1 MRKRCSMRLWGYY
14 ALHTFINTIKKIF
27 KSKVV
32 VVILCSMLIGGVI
45 GASVGVIG
53 SIVEENAQ
61 TDVADSD
68 GDDDMTD
75 IGDDFIA
82 LHAGAI
88 RESIPAATMILL
100 LVVVLWGIYGGS
112 KKGSD
117 FFLMADA
124 NLLFAAPLKAQTV
137 LMFRLSFQM
146 LALLFFTFYLIFQVP
161 SMKMILGLDN
171 FAIFAIFLA
180 WGMLLF
186 MSKLMSVF
194 TYTLTSTYEH
204 LKKYVVP
211 FVYAVGILV
220 VAATGAVYL
229 STGKDYMRTLHLTYG
244 ADWSNYIPVF
254 GWYKAMVM
262 NAISGNVLVSFGFMA
277 LNLVFLIVLV
287 WGIWH
292 IKADFYEDALA
303 GAQKR
308 DDMTRAALEGRNI
321 NKDKKQSARRAKKL
335 ARKAQKSYE
344 LKGWGASVFLQKS
357 IMNRRRFAKL
367 GFVTNTLLVYL
378 AIGGLGA
385 AFMAYKTDLREISII
400 GLIMAMTLFFRNFGN
415 PIEIESSHNWLFL
428 VPEDPYKKVLY
439 AILAGSVDCVMDLL
453 PGIAVATVILRGN
466 PLMAL
471 LWVATLVSMD
481 FMFSCFGLLMQ
492 AILPSSAMDVVKS
505 MLQMMVRIFIILIV
519 VIAFAIGAALQ
530 GLALGAVLCMCASLA
545 VGTLCF
551 VVYPS
556 MLHRGIG

>member
-1 MRKRCSMRLWGYY
+1 MRLWGYY

-27 KSKVV
+27 KSKVMI
-32 VVILCSMLIGGVI
+32 VILCSFLIGGVV
-45 GASVGVIG
+45 GGSVGFI
-53 SIVEENAQ
+53 SSLVEDQAQ
-61 TDVADSD
+61 TESSVSKDDKTNDPAQMEEDFMTVHAD
-68 GDDDMTD
+68 
-75 IGDDFIA
+75 
-82 LHAGAI
+82 AI

-100 LVVVLWGIYGGS
+100 LVVMLWGIYGGS

-124 NLLFAAPLKAQTV
+124 NILFAAPLKAQTV

-146 LALLFFTFYLIFQVP
+146 LALLTFTFYLIFQVP
-161 SMKMILGLDN
+161 SMKLILGLDN
-171 FAIFAIFLA
+171 FAIVAIFLA

-194 TYTLTSTYEH
+194 TYTLTATYEH

-211 FVYAVGILV
+211 FVFAVGLLV
-220 VAATGAVYL
+220 VAATGAVYI
-229 STGKDYMRTLHLTYG
+229 STGNDYMATLRLTYG

-262 NAISGNVLVSFGFMA
+262 NAINGHVFASLGYMA
-277 LNLVFLIVLV
+277 LNLVFLIALV

-308 DDMTRAALEGRNI
+308 DDMTKAALEGRNI
-321 NKDKKQSARRAKKL
+321 NKDKKQSAKRTQKL
-335 ARKAQKSYE
+335 EHKVRKSYE
-344 LKGWGASVFLQKS
+344 LKGWGASVFLHKS
-357 IMNRRRFAKL
+357 ILNRRRFSKF
-367 GFVTNTLLVYL
+367 GFVTNTLLLYL

-385 AFMAYKTDLREISII
+385 AFMAYKTDLREISVI
-400 GLIMAMTLFFRNFGN
+400 GLIMALTLFFRNFGN

-439 AILAGSVDCVMDLL
+439 AILAGSVDCVLDLL
-453 PGIAVATVILRGN
+453 PGIVVATVILRGN

-471 LWVATLVSMD
+471 LWLATLVSMD
-481 FMFSCFGLLMQ
+481 FMFSCFGLLLQ
-492 AILPSSAMDVVKS
+492 AILPSGAMDVVKS
-505 MLQMMVRIFIILIV
+505 MLQMMLRAFIIV
-519 VIAFAIGAALQ
+519 VIAIAFAIGTVLQ
-530 GLALGAVLCMCASLA
+530 GLALGAVFCMFTSLA
-545 VGTLCF
+545 VGTICF
-551 VVYPS
+551 IVYPS
-556 MLHRGIG
+556 LLHRGIG

>member
-1 MRKRCSMRLWGYY
+1 MRLWGYY

-27 KSKVV
+27 KSKVMI
-32 VVILCSMLIGGVI
+32 VILCSFLIGGVI
-45 GASVGVIG
+45 GGSVGFI
-53 SIVEENAQ
+53 SSLVEDQARTESSVSKDDKTNDPAQ
-61 TDVADSD
+61 MEEDFMTVHAD
-68 GDDDMTD
+68 
-75 IGDDFIA
+75 
-82 LHAGAI
+82 AI

-124 NLLFAAPLKAQTV
+124 NILFAAPLKAQTV
-137 LMFRLSFQM
+137 LMFRLSFQI

-161 SMKMILGLDN
+161 SMKLILELDN
-171 FAIFAIFLA
+171 FAIVAIFLA

-194 TYTLTSTYEH
+194 TYTLTATYEH

-211 FVYAVGILV
+211 FVFAVGLLV
-220 VAATGAVYL
+220 VAATGAVYI
-229 STGKDYMRTLHLTYG
+229 STGSDYMATLRLTYG

-262 NAISGNVLVSFGFMA
+262 NAINGHVLASLGYMA
-277 LNLVFLIVLV
+277 LNLVFLIALV

-308 DDMTRAALEGRNI
+308 DDMTKAALEGRNI
-321 NKDKKQSARRAKKL
+321 NKDKKQSAKRAQKL
-335 ARKAQKSYE
+335 EHKVRKSYE
-344 LKGWGASVFLQKS
+344 LKGWGASVFLHKS
-357 IMNRRRFAKL
+357 ILNRRRFSKF
-367 GFVTNTLLVYL
+367 GFVTNTLLLYL

-385 AFMAYKTDLREISII
+385 AFMAYKTDLREISVI
-400 GLIMAMTLFFRNFGN
+400 GLIMALTLFFRNFGN

-439 AILAGSVDCVMDLL
+439 AILAGSVDCVLDLL
-453 PGIAVATVILRGN
+453 PGIVVATVILRGN

-471 LWVATLVSMD
+471 LWLATLVSMD
-481 FMFSCFGLLMQ
+481 FMFSCFGLLLQ

-505 MLQMMVRIFIILIV
+505 MLQMMLRAFIIV
-519 VIAFAIGAALQ
+519 VIAIAFAIGTVLQ
-530 GLALGAVLCMCASLA
+530 GLALGAVFCMFTSLA
-545 VGTLCF
+545 VGTICF
-551 VVYPS
+551 IVYPS
-556 MLHRGIG
+556 LLHRGIG

>member
-1 MRKRCSMRLWGYY
+1 MRLWGYY

-27 KSKVV
+27 KSKVMI
-32 VVILCSMLIGGVI
+32 VILCSFLIGGVV
-45 GASVGVIG
+45 GGSVGFI
-53 SIVEENAQ
+53 SSLVEDQARTESSVSKDDKTNDPAQ
-61 TDVADSD
+61 MEEDFMTVHAD
-68 GDDDMTD
+68 
-75 IGDDFIA
+75 
-82 LHAGAI
+82 AI

-124 NLLFAAPLKAQTV
+124 NILFAAPLKAQTV

-161 SMKMILGLDN
+161 SMKLILGLDN
-171 FAIFAIFLA
+171 FAIVAIFLA

-194 TYTLTSTYEH
+194 TYTLTATYEH

-211 FVYAVGILV
+211 FVFAVGLLV
-220 VAATGAVYL
+220 VAATGAVYI
-229 STGKDYMRTLHLTYG
+229 STGNDYMATLRLTYG

-262 NAISGNVLVSFGFMA
+262 NAINGHVFASLGYMA
-277 LNLVFLIVLV
+277 LNLVFLIALV

-308 DDMTRAALEGRNI
+308 DDMTKAALEGRNI
-321 NKDKKQSARRAKKL
+321 NKDKKQSAKRTQKL
-335 ARKAQKSYE
+335 EHKVRKSYE
-344 LKGWGASVFLQKS
+344 LKGWGASVFLHKS
-357 IMNRRRFAKL
+357 ILNRRRFSKF
-367 GFVTNTLLVYL
+367 GFVTNTLLLYL

-385 AFMAYKTDLREISII
+385 AFMAYKTDLREISVV
-400 GLIMAMTLFFRNFGN
+400 GLIMALTLFFRNFGN

-439 AILAGSVDCVMDLL
+439 AILAGSVDCVLDLL
-453 PGIAVATVILRGN
+453 PGIVVATVILRGN

-471 LWVATLVSMD
+471 LWLATLVSMD
-481 FMFSCFGLLMQ
+481 FMFSCFGLLLQ

-505 MLQMMVRIFIILIV
+505 MLQMMLRAFIIVVI
-519 VIAFAIGAALQ
+519 VIAFAIGTVLQ
-530 GLALGAVLCMCASLA
+530 GLALGAVFCMFTSLA
-545 VGTLCF
+545 VGTICF
-551 VVYPS
+551 IVYPS
-556 MLHRGIG
+556 LLHRGIG

>member
-1 MRKRCSMRLWGYY
+1 MRLWGYY

-27 KSKVV
+27 KSKVMI
-32 VVILCSMLIGGVI
+32 VILCSFLIGGVV
-45 GASVGVIG
+45 GGSVGFI
-53 SIVEENAQ
+53 SSLVEDQAQ
-61 TDVADSD
+61 TESSVSKDDKTNDPAQMEEDFMTVHAD
-68 GDDDMTD
+68 
-75 IGDDFIA
+75 
-82 LHAGAI
+82 AI

-124 NLLFAAPLKAQTV
+124 NILFAAPLKAQTV

-161 SMKMILGLDN
+161 SMKLILGLDN
-171 FAIFAIFLA
+171 FAIIAIFLA

-194 TYTLTSTYEH
+194 TYTLTATYEH

-211 FVYAVGILV
+211 FVFAVGLLV
-220 VAATGAVYL
+220 VAATGAVYI
-229 STGKDYMRTLHLTYG
+229 STGNDYMATLRLTYG

-262 NAISGNVLVSFGFMA
+262 NAINGHVFASLGYMA
-277 LNLVFLIVLV
+277 LNLVFLIALV

-308 DDMTRAALEGRNI
+308 DDMTKAALEGRNI
-321 NKDKKQSARRAKKL
+321 NKDKKQSAKRTQKL
-335 ARKAQKSYE
+335 EHKVRKSYE
-344 LKGWGASVFLQKS
+344 LKGWGASVFLHKS
-357 IMNRRRFAKL
+357 ILNRRRFSKF
-367 GFVTNTLLVYL
+367 GFVTNTLLLYL

-385 AFMAYKTDLREISII
+385 AFMAYKTDLREISVV
-400 GLIMAMTLFFRNFGN
+400 GLIMALTLFFRNFGN

-439 AILAGSVDCVMDLL
+439 AILAGSVDCVLDLL
-453 PGIAVATVILRGN
+453 PGIVVATVILRGN

-471 LWVATLVSMD
+471 LWLATLVSMD
-481 FMFSCFGLLMQ
+481 FMFSCFGLLLQ

-505 MLQMMVRIFIILIV
+505 MLQMMLRAFIIVVI
-519 VIAFAIGAALQ
+519 VIAFAIGTVLQ
-530 GLALGAVLCMCASLA
+530 GLALGAVFCMFTSLA
-545 VGTLCF
+545 VGTICF
-551 VVYPS
+551 IVYPS
-556 MLHRGIG
+556 LLHRGIG

>member
-1 MRKRCSMRLWGYY
+1 MRLWGYY

-27 KSKVV
+27 KSKVMI
-32 VVILCSMLIGGVI
+32 VILCSFLIGGVV
-45 GASVGVIG
+45 GGSVGFI
-53 SIVEENAQ
+53 SSLVEDQAQ
-61 TDVADSD
+61 TESSVSKDDKTNDPAQMEEDFMTVHAD
-68 GDDDMTD
+68 
-75 IGDDFIA
+75 
-82 LHAGAI
+82 AI

-124 NLLFAAPLKAQTV
+124 NILFAAPLKAQTV

-146 LALLFFTFYLIFQVP
+146 LALLTFTFYLIFQVP
-161 SMKMILGLDN
+161 SMKLILGLDN
-171 FAIFAIFLA
+171 FAIVAIFLA

-194 TYTLTSTYEH
+194 TYTLTATYEH

-211 FVYAVGILV
+211 FVFAVGLLV
-220 VAATGAVYL
+220 VAATGAVYI
-229 STGKDYMRTLHLTYG
+229 STGNDYMATLRLTYG

-262 NAISGNVLVSFGFMA
+262 NAINGHVFASLGYMA
-277 LNLVFLIVLV
+277 LNLVFLIALV

-308 DDMTRAALEGRNI
+308 DDMTKAALEGRNI
-321 NKDKKQSARRAKKL
+321 NKDKKQSAKRTQKL
-335 ARKAQKSYE
+335 EHKVRKSYE
-344 LKGWGASVFLQKS
+344 LKGWGASVFLHKS
-357 IMNRRRFAKL
+357 VLNRRRFSKF
-367 GFVTNTLLVYL
+367 GFVTNTLLLYL

-385 AFMAYKTDLREISII
+385 AFMAYKTDLREISVI
-400 GLIMAMTLFFRNFGN
+400 GLIMALTLFFRNFGN

-439 AILAGSVDCVMDLL
+439 AILAGSVDCVLDLL
-453 PGIAVATVILRGN
+453 PGIVVATVILRGN

-471 LWVATLVSMD
+471 LWLATLVSMD
-481 FMFSCFGLLMQ
+481 FMFSCFGLLLQ

-505 MLQMMVRIFIILIV
+505 MLQMMLRAFIIV
-519 VIAFAIGAALQ
+519 VIAIAFAIGTVLQ
-530 GLALGAVLCMCASLA
+530 GLALGAVFCMFTSLA
-545 VGTLCF
+545 VGTICF
-551 VVYPS
+551 IVYPS
-556 MLHRGIG
+556 LLHRGIG

>member
-1 MRKRCSMRLWGYY
+1 MRLWGYY

-27 KSKVV
+27 KSKVMI
-32 VVILCSMLIGGVI
+32 VILCSFLIGGVV
-45 GASVGVIG
+45 GESVGFI
-53 SIVEENAQ
+53 SSLVEDQAQ
-61 TDVADSD
+61 TENSVSKDDKTNDPAQMEEDFMTVHAD
-68 GDDDMTD
+68 
-75 IGDDFIA
+75 
-82 LHAGAI
+82 AI

-124 NLLFAAPLKAQTV
+124 NILFAAPLKAQTV

-161 SMKMILGLDN
+161 SMKLILGLDN
-171 FAIFAIFLA
+171 FAIVAIFLA

-194 TYTLTSTYEH
+194 TYTLTATYEH

-211 FVYAVGILV
+211 FVFAVGLLV
-220 VAATGAVYL
+220 VAATGAVYI
-229 STGKDYMRTLHLTYG
+229 STGNDYMATLRLTYG

-262 NAISGNVLVSFGFMA
+262 NAINGHVFASLGYMA
-277 LNLVFLIVLV
+277 LNLVFLIALV

-308 DDMTRAALEGRNI
+308 DDMTKAALEGRNI
-321 NKDKKQSARRAKKL
+321 NKDKKQSAKRTQKL
-335 ARKAQKSYE
+335 EHKVRKSYE
-344 LKGWGASVFLQKS
+344 LKGWGASVFLHKS
-357 IMNRRRFAKL
+357 ILNRRRFSKF
-367 GFVTNTLLVYL
+367 GFVTNTLLLYL

-385 AFMAYKTDLREISII
+385 AFMAYKTDLREISVV
-400 GLIMAMTLFFRNFGN
+400 GLIMALTLFFRNFGN

-439 AILAGSVDCVMDLL
+439 AILAGSVDCVLDLL
-453 PGIAVATVILRGN
+453 PGIVVATVILRGN

-471 LWVATLVSMD
+471 LWLATLVSMD
-481 FMFSCFGLLMQ
+481 FMFSCFGLLLQ

-505 MLQMMVRIFIILIV
+505 MLQMMLRAFIIV
-519 VIAFAIGAALQ
+519 VIAIAFAIGTVLQ
-530 GLALGAVLCMCASLA
+530 GLALGAVFCMFTSLA
-545 VGTLCF
+545 VGTICF
-551 VVYPS
+551 IVYPS
-556 MLHRGIG
+556 LLHRGIG

>member
-1 MRKRCSMRLWGYY
+1 MRLWGYY

-27 KSKVV
+27 KSKVMI
-32 VVILCSMLIGGVI
+32 VILCSFLIGGVV
-45 GASVGVIG
+45 GGSVGFI
-53 SIVEENAQ
+53 SSLVEDQAQ
-61 TDVADSD
+61 TESSVSKDDKTNDPAQMEEDFMMAHAD
-68 GDDDMTD
+68 
-75 IGDDFIA
+75 
-82 LHAGAI
+82 AI

-124 NLLFAAPLKAQTV
+124 NILFAAPLKAQTV

-161 SMKMILGLDN
+161 SMKLILGLDN
-171 FAIFAIFLA
+171 FAIVAIFLA

-194 TYTLTSTYEH
+194 TYTLTATYEH

-211 FVYAVGILV
+211 FVFAVGLLV
-220 VAATGAVYL
+220 VAATGAVYI
-229 STGKDYMRTLHLTYG
+229 STGNDYMATLRLTYG

-262 NAISGNVLVSFGFMA
+262 NAINGHVFASLGYMA
-277 LNLVFLIVLV
+277 LNLVFLIALV

-308 DDMTRAALEGRNI
+308 DDMTKAALEGRNI
-321 NKDKKQSARRAKKL
+321 NKDKKQSAKRTQKL
-335 ARKAQKSYE
+335 EHKVRKSYE
-344 LKGWGASVFLQKS
+344 LKGWGASVFLHKS
-357 IMNRRRFAKL
+357 ILNRRRFSKF
-367 GFVTNTLLVYL
+367 GFVTNTLLLYL

-385 AFMAYKTDLREISII
+385 AFMAYKTDLREISVI
-400 GLIMAMTLFFRNFGN
+400 GLIMALTLFFRNFGN

-439 AILAGSVDCVMDLL
+439 AILAGSVDCVLDLL
-453 PGIAVATVILRGN
+453 PGIVVATVILRGN

-471 LWVATLVSMD
+471 LWLATLVSMD
-481 FMFSCFGLLMQ
+481 FMFSCFGLLLQ

-505 MLQMMVRIFIILIV
+505 MLQMMLRAFIIVVI
-519 VIAFAIGAALQ
+519 VIAFAIGTVLQ
-530 GLALGAVLCMCASLA
+530 GLALGAVFCMFTSLA
-545 VGTLCF
+545 VGTICF
-551 VVYPS
+551 IVYPS
-556 MLHRGIG
+556 LLHRGIG

>member
-1 MRKRCSMRLWGYY
+1 MRLWGYY

-27 KSKVV
+27 KSKVMI
-32 VVILCSMLIGGVI
+32 VILCSFLIGGVV
-45 GASVGVIG
+45 GGSVGFI
-53 SIVEENAQ
+53 SSLVEDQAQ
-61 TDVADSD
+61 TESPVSKDDKTNDPAQMEEDFMTVHAD
-68 GDDDMTD
+68 
-75 IGDDFIA
+75 
-82 LHAGAI
+82 AI

-124 NLLFAAPLKAQTV
+124 NILFAAPLKAQTV

-161 SMKMILGLDN
+161 SMKLILGLDN
-171 FAIFAIFLA
+171 FAIVAIFLA

-194 TYTLTSTYEH
+194 TYTLTATYEH

-211 FVYAVGILV
+211 FVFAVGLLV
-220 VAATGAVYL
+220 VAATGAVYI
-229 STGKDYMRTLHLTYG
+229 STGNDYMATLRLTYG

-262 NAISGNVLVSFGFMA
+262 NAINGHVFASLGYMA
-277 LNLVFLIVLV
+277 LNFVFLIALV

-308 DDMTRAALEGRNI
+308 DDMTKAALEGRNI
-321 NKDKKQSARRAKKL
+321 NKDKKQSAKRTQKL
-335 ARKAQKSYE
+335 EHKVRKSYE
-344 LKGWGASVFLQKS
+344 LKGWGASVFLHKS
-357 IMNRRRFAKL
+357 ILNRRRFSKF
-367 GFVTNTLLVYL
+367 GFVTNTLLLYL

-385 AFMAYKTDLREISII
+385 AFMAYKTDLREISVV
-400 GLIMAMTLFFRNFGN
+400 GLIMALTLFFRNFGN

-439 AILAGSVDCVMDLL
+439 AILAGSVDCVLDLL
-453 PGIAVATVILRGN
+453 PGIVVATVILRGN

-471 LWVATLVSMD
+471 LWLATLVSMD
-481 FMFSCFGLLMQ
+481 FMFSCFGLLLQ
-492 AILPSSAMDVVKS
+492 AILPSGAMDVVKS
-505 MLQMMVRIFIILIV
+505 MLQMMLRAFIIVVI
-519 VIAFAIGAALQ
+519 VIAFAIGTVLQ
-530 GLALGAVLCMCASLA
+530 GLALGAVFCMFTSLA
-545 VGTLCF
+545 VGTICF
-551 VVYPS
+551 IVYPS
-556 MLHRGIG
+556 LLHRGIG

>member
-1 MRKRCSMRLWGYY
+1 MRLWGYY

-27 KSKVV
+27 KSKVMI
-32 VVILCSMLIGGVI
+32 VILCSFLIGGVV
-45 GASVGVIG
+45 GGSVGFI
-53 SIVEENAQ
+53 SSLVEDQAQ
-61 TDVADSD
+61 TESSVSKDDKTNDPAQMEEDFMTVHAD
-68 GDDDMTD
+68 
-75 IGDDFIA
+75 
-82 LHAGAI
+82 AI

-124 NLLFAAPLKAQTV
+124 NILFAAPLKAQTV

-161 SMKMILGLDN
+161 SMKLILGLDN
-171 FAIFAIFLA
+171 FAIIAIFLA

-194 TYTLTSTYEH
+194 TYTLTATYEH

-211 FVYAVGILV
+211 FVFAVGILV
-220 VAATGAVYL
+220 VAATGAVYI
-229 STGKDYMRTLHLTYG
+229 STGNDYMATLRLTYG

-262 NAISGNVLVSFGFMA
+262 NAINGHVFASLGYMA
-277 LNLVFLIVLV
+277 LNLVFLIALV

-308 DDMTRAALEGRNI
+308 DDMTKAALEGRNI
-321 NKDKKQSARRAKKL
+321 NKDKKQSAKRTQKL
-335 ARKAQKSYE
+335 EHKVRKSYE
-344 LKGWGASVFLQKS
+344 LKGWGASVFLHKS
-357 IMNRRRFAKL
+357 ILNRRRFSKF
-367 GFVTNTLLVYL
+367 GFVTNTLLLYL

-385 AFMAYKTDLREISII
+385 AFMAYKTDLREISVV
-400 GLIMAMTLFFRNFGN
+400 GLIMALTLFFRNFGN

-439 AILAGSVDCVMDLL
+439 AILAGSVDCVLDLL
-453 PGIAVATVILRGN
+453 PGIVVATVILRGN

-471 LWVATLVSMD
+471 LWLATLVSMD
-481 FMFSCFGLLMQ
+481 FMFSCFGLLLQ

-505 MLQMMVRIFIILIV
+505 MLQMMLRAFIIV
-519 VIAFAIGAALQ
+519 VIAIAFAIGTVLQ
-530 GLALGAVLCMCASLA
+530 GLALGAVFCMFTSLA
-545 VGTLCF
+545 VGTICF
-551 VVYPS
+551 IVYPS
-556 MLHRGIG
+556 LLHRGIG

>member
-1 MRKRCSMRLWGYY
+1 MRLWGYY

-27 KSKVV
+27 KSKVMI
-32 VVILCSMLIGGVI
+32 VILCSFLIGGVI
-45 GASVGVIG
+45 GGSVGFI
-53 SIVEENAQ
+53 SSLVEDQARTESSVSKDDKTNDPAQ
-61 TDVADSD
+61 MEEDFMTVHAD
-68 GDDDMTD
+68 
-75 IGDDFIA
+75 
-82 LHAGAI
+82 AI

-124 NLLFAAPLKAQTV
+124 NILFAAPLKAQTV
-137 LMFRLSFQM
+137 LMFRLSFQI

-161 SMKMILGLDN
+161 SMKLILGLDN
-171 FAIFAIFLA
+171 FAIVAIFLA

-194 TYTLTSTYEH
+194 TYTLTATYEH

-211 FVYAVGILV
+211 FVFAVGLLV
-220 VAATGAVYL
+220 VAATGAVYI
-229 STGKDYMRTLHLTYG
+229 STGSDYMATLRLTYG

-262 NAISGNVLVSFGFMA
+262 NAINGHVLASLGYMA
-277 LNLVFLIVLV
+277 LNLVFLIALV

-308 DDMTRAALEGRNI
+308 DDMTKAALEGRNI
-321 NKDKKQSARRAKKL
+321 NKDKKQSAKRAQTLEHKV
-335 ARKAQKSYE
+335 RKSYE
-344 LKGWGASVFLQKS
+344 LKGWGASVFLHKS
-357 IMNRRRFAKL
+357 ILNRRRFSKF
-367 GFVTNTLLVYL
+367 GFVTNTLLLYL

-385 AFMAYKTDLREISII
+385 AFMAYKTDLREISVI
-400 GLIMAMTLFFRNFGN
+400 GLIMALTLFFRNFGN

-439 AILAGSVDCVMDLL
+439 AILAGSVDCVLDLL
-453 PGIAVATVILRGN
+453 PGIVVATVILRGN

-471 LWVATLVSMD
+471 LWLATLVSMD
-481 FMFSCFGLLMQ
+481 FMFSCFGLLLQ

-505 MLQMMVRIFIILIV
+505 MLQMMLRAFIIV
-519 VIAFAIGAALQ
+519 VIAIAFAIGTVLQ
-530 GLALGAVLCMCASLA
+530 GLALGAVFCMFTSLA
-545 VGTLCF
+545 VGTICF
-551 VVYPS
+551 IVYPS
-556 MLHRGIG
+556 LLHRGIG

>member
-1 MRKRCSMRLWGYY
+1 MRLWGYY

-27 KSKVV
+27 KSKVMI
-32 VVILCSMLIGGVI
+32 VILCSFLIGGVV
-45 GASVGVIG
+45 GGSVGFI
-53 SIVEENAQ
+53 SSLIEDQAQ
-61 TDVADSD
+61 TESSVSKDDKTNDPAQMEEDFMTVHAD
-68 GDDDMTD
+68 
-75 IGDDFIA
+75 
-82 LHAGAI
+82 AI

-124 NLLFAAPLKAQTV
+124 NILFAAPLKAQTV

-146 LALLFFTFYLIFQVP
+146 LALLFFTFYLIFQLP
-161 SMKMILGLDN
+161 SMKLILGLDN
-171 FAIFAIFLA
+171 FAIIAIFLA

-194 TYTLTSTYEH
+194 TYTLTATYEH

-211 FVYAVGILV
+211 FVFAVGLLV
-220 VAATGAVYL
+220 VAATGAVYI
-229 STGKDYMRTLHLTYG
+229 STGNDYMATLRLTYG

-262 NAISGNVLVSFGFMA
+262 NAINGHVFASLGYMA
-277 LNLVFLIVLV
+277 LNLVFLIALV

-308 DDMTRAALEGRNI
+308 DDMTKAALEGRNI
-321 NKDKKQSARRAKKL
+321 NKDKKQSAKRTQKL
-335 ARKAQKSYE
+335 EHKVRKSYE
-344 LKGWGASVFLQKS
+344 LKGWGASVFLHKS
-357 IMNRRRFAKL
+357 ILNRRRFSKF
-367 GFVTNTLLVYL
+367 GFVTNTLLLYL

-385 AFMAYKTDLREISII
+385 AFMAYKTDLREISVV
-400 GLIMAMTLFFRNFGN
+400 GLIMALTLFFRNFGN

-439 AILAGSVDCVMDLL
+439 AILAGSVDCVLDLL
-453 PGIAVATVILRGN
+453 PGIVVATVILRGN

-471 LWVATLVSMD
+471 LWLATLVSMD
-481 FMFSCFGLLMQ
+481 FMFSCFGLLLQ

-505 MLQMMVRIFIILIV
+505 MLQMMLRAFIIVVI
-519 VIAFAIGAALQ
+519 VIAFAIGTVLQ
-530 GLALGAVLCMCASLA
+530 GLALGAVFCMFTSLA
-545 VGTLCF
+545 VGTICF
-551 VVYPS
+551 IVYPS
-556 MLHRGIG
+556 LLHRGIG

>member
-1 MRKRCSMRLWGYY
+1 MRLWGYY

-27 KSKVV
+27 KSKVMI
-32 VVILCSMLIGGVI
+32 VILCSFLIGGVV
-45 GASVGVIG
+45 GGSVGFI
-53 SIVEENAQ
+53 SSLVEDQAQ
-61 TDVADSD
+61 TESSVSKDDKTNDPAQMEEDFMTVHAD
-68 GDDDMTD
+68 
-75 IGDDFIA
+75 
-82 LHAGAI
+82 AI

-124 NLLFAAPLKAQTV
+124 NILFAAPLKAQTV

-161 SMKMILGLDN
+161 SMKLILGLDN
-171 FAIFAIFLA
+171 FAIVAIFLA

-194 TYTLTSTYEH
+194 TYTLTATYEH

-211 FVYAVGILV
+211 FVFAVGLLV
-220 VAATGAVYL
+220 VAATGAVYI
-229 STGKDYMRTLHLTYG
+229 STGNDYMATLRLTYG

-262 NAISGNVLVSFGFMA
+262 NAINGHVFASLGYMA
-277 LNLVFLIVLV
+277 LNLVFLIALV

-308 DDMTRAALEGRNI
+308 DDMTKAALEGRNI
-321 NKDKKQSARRAKKL
+321 NKDKKQSAKRTKKL
-335 ARKAQKSYE
+335 EHKVRKSYE
-344 LKGWGASVFLQKS
+344 LKGWGASVFLHKS
-357 IMNRRRFAKL
+357 ILNRRRFSKF
-367 GFVTNTLLVYL
+367 GFVTNTLLLYL

-385 AFMAYKTDLREISII
+385 AFMAYKTDLREISVI
-400 GLIMAMTLFFRNFGN
+400 GLIMALTLFFRNFGN

-439 AILAGSVDCVMDLL
+439 AILAGSVDCVLDLL
-453 PGIAVATVILRGN
+453 PGIVVATVILRGN

-471 LWVATLVSMD
+471 LWLATLVSMD
-481 FMFSCFGLLMQ
+481 FMFSCFGLLLQ

-505 MLQMMVRIFIILIV
+505 MLQMMLRAFIIV
-519 VIAFAIGAALQ
+519 VIAIAFAIGTVLQ
-530 GLALGAVLCMCASLA
+530 GLALGAVFCMFTSLA
-545 VGTLCF
+545 VGTICF
-551 VVYPS
+551 IVYPS
-556 MLHRGIG
+556 LLHRGIG

>member
-1 MRKRCSMRLWGYY
+1 MRLWGYY

-27 KSKVV
+27 KSKVMI
-32 VVILCSMLIGGVI
+32 VILCSFLIGGVI
-45 GASVGVIG
+45 GGSVGFI
-53 SIVEENAQ
+53 SSLVEDQAQ
-61 TDVADSD
+61 TESSVSKDDKTNDPAQMEEDFMTAHAD
-68 GDDDMTD
+68 
-75 IGDDFIA
+75 
-82 LHAGAI
+82 AI

-124 NLLFAAPLKAQTV
+124 NILFAAPLKAQTV

-146 LALLFFTFYLIFQVP
+146 LALLTFTFYLIFQVP
-161 SMKMILGLDN
+161 SMKLILGLDN
-171 FAIFAIFLA
+171 FAIVAIFLA

-194 TYTLTSTYEH
+194 TYTLTATYEH

-211 FVYAVGILV
+211 FVFAVGLLV
-220 VAATGAVYL
+220 VAATGAVYI
-229 STGKDYMRTLHLTYG
+229 STGNDYMATLRLTYG

-262 NAISGNVLVSFGFMA
+262 NAINGHVFASLGYMA
-277 LNLVFLIVLV
+277 LNLVFLIALV

-308 DDMTRAALEGRNI
+308 DDMTKAALEGRNI
-321 NKDKKQSARRAKKL
+321 NKDKKQSAKRTQKL
-335 ARKAQKSYE
+335 EHKVRKSYE
-344 LKGWGASVFLQKS
+344 LKGWGASVFLHKS
-357 IMNRRRFAKL
+357 ILNRRRFSKF
-367 GFVTNTLLVYL
+367 GFVTNTLLLYL

-385 AFMAYKTDLREISII
+385 AFMAYKTDLREISVI
-400 GLIMAMTLFFRNFGN
+400 GLIMALTLFFRNFGN

-439 AILAGSVDCVMDLL
+439 AILAGSVDCVLDLL
-453 PGIAVATVILRGN
+453 PGIVVATVILRGN

-471 LWVATLVSMD
+471 LWLATLVSMD
-481 FMFSCFGLLMQ
+481 FMFSCFGLLLQ
-492 AILPSSAMDVVKS
+492 AILPSGAMDVVKS
-505 MLQMMVRIFIILIV
+505 MLQMMLRAFIIV
-519 VIAFAIGAALQ
+519 VIAIAFAIGTVLQ
-530 GLALGAVLCMCASLA
+530 GLALGAVFCMFTSLA
-545 VGTLCF
+545 VGTICF
-551 VVYPS
+551 IVYPS
-556 MLHRGIG
+556 LLHRGIG

>member
-1 MRKRCSMRLWGYY
+1 MRLWGYY

-27 KSKVV
+27 KSKVMI
-32 VVILCSMLIGGVI
+32 VILCSFLIGGVV
-45 GASVGVIG
+45 GGSVGFI
-53 SIVEENAQ
+53 SSLVEDQAQ
-61 TDVADSD
+61 TESSVSKDDKTNDPAQMEEDFMTVHAD
-68 GDDDMTD
+68 
-75 IGDDFIA
+75 
-82 LHAGAI
+82 AI

-124 NLLFAAPLKAQTV
+124 NILFAAPLKAQTV

-146 LALLFFTFYLIFQVP
+146 LALLTFTFYLIFQVP
-161 SMKMILGLDN
+161 SMKLILGLDN
-171 FAIFAIFLA
+171 FAIVAIFLA

-194 TYTLTSTYEH
+194 TYTLTATYEH

-211 FVYAVGILV
+211 FVFAVGLLV
-220 VAATGAVYL
+220 VAATGAVYI
-229 STGKDYMRTLHLTYG
+229 STGNDYMATLRLTYG

-262 NAISGNVLVSFGFMA
+262 NAINGHVFASLGYMA
-277 LNLVFLIVLV
+277 LNLVFLIALV

-308 DDMTRAALEGRNI
+308 DDMTKAALEGRNI
-321 NKDKKQSARRAKKL
+321 NKDKKQSAKRTQKL
-335 ARKAQKSYE
+335 EHKVRKSYE
-344 LKGWGASVFLQKS
+344 LKGWGASVFLHKS
-357 IMNRRRFAKL
+357 ILNRRRFSKF
-367 GFVTNTLLVYL
+367 GFVTNTLLLYL

-385 AFMAYKTDLREISII
+385 AFMAYKTDLREISVI
-400 GLIMAMTLFFRNFGN
+400 GLIMALTLFFRNFGN

-439 AILAGSVDCVMDLL
+439 AILAGSVDCVLDLL
-453 PGIAVATVILRGN
+453 PGIVVATVILRGN

-471 LWVATLVSMD
+471 LWLATLVSMD
-481 FMFSCFGLLMQ
+481 FMFSCFGLLLQ

-505 MLQMMVRIFIILIV
+505 MLQMMLRAFIIVVI
-519 VIAFAIGAALQ
+519 VIAFAIGTVLQ
-530 GLALGAVLCMCASLA
+530 GLALGAVFCMFTSLA
-545 VGTLCF
+545 VGTICF
-551 VVYPS
+551 IVYPS
-556 MLHRGIG
+556 LLHRGIG

>member
-1 MRKRCSMRLWGYY
+1 MRLWGYY

-27 KSKVV
+27 KSKVMI
-32 VVILCSMLIGGVI
+32 VILCSFLIGGVI
-45 GASVGVIG
+45 GGSVGFI
-53 SIVEENAQ
+53 SSLVEDQARTESSVSKDDKTNDPAQ
-61 TDVADSD
+61 MEEDFMTVHAD
-68 GDDDMTD
+68 
-75 IGDDFIA
+75 
-82 LHAGAI
+82 AI

-124 NLLFAAPLKAQTV
+124 NILFAAPLKAQTV
-137 LMFRLSFQM
+137 LMFRLSFQI

-161 SMKMILGLDN
+161 SMKLILGLDN
-171 FAIFAIFLA
+171 FAIVAIFLA

-194 TYTLTSTYEH
+194 TYTLTATYEH

-211 FVYAVGILV
+211 FVFAVGLLV
-220 VAATGAVYL
+220 VAATGAVYI
-229 STGKDYMRTLHLTYG
+229 STGSDYMATLRLTYG

-254 GWYKAMVM
+254 GWYKAIVM
-262 NAISGNVLVSFGFMA
+262 NAINGHVLASLGYMA
-277 LNLVFLIVLV
+277 LNLVFLIALV

-308 DDMTRAALEGRNI
+308 DDMTKAALEGRNI
-321 NKDKKQSARRAKKL
+321 NKDKKQSAKRAQKL
-335 ARKAQKSYE
+335 EHKVRKSYE
-344 LKGWGASVFLQKS
+344 LKGWGASVFLHKS
-357 IMNRRRFAKL
+357 ILNRRRFSKF
-367 GFVTNTLLVYL
+367 GFVTNTLLLYL

-385 AFMAYKTDLREISII
+385 AFMAYKTDLREISVI
-400 GLIMAMTLFFRNFGN
+400 GLIMALTLFFRNFGN

-439 AILAGSVDCVMDLL
+439 AILAGSVDCVLDLL
-453 PGIAVATVILRGN
+453 PGIVVATVILRGN

-471 LWVATLVSMD
+471 LWLATLVSMD
-481 FMFSCFGLLMQ
+481 FMFSCFGLLLQ

-505 MLQMMVRIFIILIV
+505 MLQMMLRAFIIV
-519 VIAFAIGAALQ
+519 VIAIAFAIGTVLQ
-530 GLALGAVLCMCASLA
+530 GLALGAVFCMFTSLA
-545 VGTLCF
+545 VGTICF
-551 VVYPS
+551 IVYPS
-556 MLHRGIG
+556 LLHRGIG

>member
-1 MRKRCSMRLWGYY
+1 MRLWGYY

-27 KSKVV
+27 KSKVMI
-32 VVILCSMLIGGVI
+32 VILCSFLIGGVV
-45 GASVGVIG
+45 GGSVGFI
-53 SIVEENAQ
+53 SSLVEDQAQ
-61 TDVADSD
+61 TESSVSKDDKTNDPAQMEEDFMMVHAD
-68 GDDDMTD
+68 
-75 IGDDFIA
+75 
-82 LHAGAI
+82 AI

-124 NLLFAAPLKAQTV
+124 NILFAAPLKAQTV

-146 LALLFFTFYLIFQVP
+146 LALLTFTFYLIFQVP
-161 SMKMILGLDN
+161 SMKLILGLDN
-171 FAIFAIFLA
+171 FAIVAIFLA

-194 TYTLTSTYEH
+194 TYTLTATYEH

-211 FVYAVGILV
+211 FVFAVGLLV
-220 VAATGAVYL
+220 VAATGAVYI
-229 STGKDYMRTLHLTYG
+229 STGNDYMATLRLTYG

-262 NAISGNVLVSFGFMA
+262 NAINGHVFASLGYMA
-277 LNLVFLIVLV
+277 LNLVFLIALV

-308 DDMTRAALEGRNI
+308 DDMTKAALEGRNI
-321 NKDKKQSARRAKKL
+321 NKDKKQSAKRTQKL
-335 ARKAQKSYE
+335 EHKVRKSYE
-344 LKGWGASVFLQKS
+344 LKGWGASVFLHKS
-357 IMNRRRFAKL
+357 ILNRRRFSKF
-367 GFVTNTLLVYL
+367 GFVTNTLLLYL

-385 AFMAYKTDLREISII
+385 AFMAYKTDLREISVI
-400 GLIMAMTLFFRNFGN
+400 GLIMALTLFFRNFGN

-439 AILAGSVDCVMDLL
+439 AILAGSVDCVLDLL
-453 PGIAVATVILRGN
+453 PGIVVATVILRGN

-471 LWVATLVSMD
+471 LWLATLVSMD
-481 FMFSCFGLLMQ
+481 FMFSCFGLLLQ
-492 AILPSSAMDVVKS
+492 AILPSGAMDVVKS
-505 MLQMMVRIFIILIV
+505 MLQMMLRAFIIV
-519 VIAFAIGAALQ
+519 VIAIAFAIGTVLQ
-530 GLALGAVLCMCASLA
+530 GLALGAVFCMFTSLA
-545 VGTLCF
+545 VGTICF
-551 VVYPS
+551 IVYPS
-556 MLHRGIG
+556 LLHRGIG

>member
-1 MRKRCSMRLWGYY
+1 MRLWGYY

-27 KSKVV
+27 KSKVMI
-32 VVILCSMLIGGVI
+32 VILCSFLIGGVV
-45 GASVGVIG
+45 GGSVGFI
-53 SIVEENAQ
+53 SSLVEDQAQ
-61 TDVADSD
+61 TENSVSKDDKTNDPAQMEEDFMTAHAD
-68 GDDDMTD
+68 
-75 IGDDFIA
+75 
-82 LHAGAI
+82 AI

-124 NLLFAAPLKAQTV
+124 NILFAAPLKAQTV

-161 SMKMILGLDN
+161 SMKLILGLDN
-171 FAIFAIFLA
+171 FAIVAIFLA

-194 TYTLTSTYEH
+194 TYTLTATYEH

-211 FVYAVGILV
+211 FVFAVGLLV
-220 VAATGAVYL
+220 VAATGAVYI
-229 STGKDYMRTLHLTYG
+229 STGNDYMATLRLTYG

-262 NAISGNVLVSFGFMA
+262 NAINGHVFASLGYMA
-277 LNLVFLIVLV
+277 LNLVFLIALV

-308 DDMTRAALEGRNI
+308 DDMTKAALEGRNI
-321 NKDKKQSARRAKKL
+321 NKDKKQSAKRTQKL
-335 ARKAQKSYE
+335 EHKVRKSYE
-344 LKGWGASVFLQKS
+344 LKGWGASVFLHKS
-357 IMNRRRFAKL
+357 ILNRRRFSKF
-367 GFVTNTLLVYL
+367 GFVTNTLLLYL

-385 AFMAYKTDLREISII
+385 AFMAYKTDLREISVV
-400 GLIMAMTLFFRNFGN
+400 GLIMALTLFFRNFGN

-439 AILAGSVDCVMDLL
+439 AILAGSVDCVLDLL
-453 PGIAVATVILRGN
+453 PGIVVATVILRGN

-471 LWVATLVSMD
+471 LWLATLVSMD
-481 FMFSCFGLLMQ
+481 FMFSCFGLLLQ

-505 MLQMMVRIFIILIV
+505 MLQMMLRAFIIV
-519 VIAFAIGAALQ
+519 VIAIAFAIGTVLQ
-530 GLALGAVLCMCASLA
+530 GLALGAVFCMFTSLA
-545 VGTLCF
+545 VGTICF
-551 VVYPS
+551 IVYPS
-556 MLHRGIG
+556 LLHRGIG

>member
-1 MRKRCSMRLWGYY
+1 MRLWGYY

-27 KSKVV
+27 KSKVMI
-32 VVILCSMLIGGVI
+32 VILCSFLIGGVI
-45 GASVGVIG
+45 GGSVGFI
-53 SIVEENAQ
+53 SSLVEDQARTESSVSKDDKTNDPAQ
-61 TDVADSD
+61 MEEDFMTVHAD
-68 GDDDMTD
+68 
-75 IGDDFIA
+75 
-82 LHAGAI
+82 AI

-124 NLLFAAPLKAQTV
+124 NILFAAPLKAQTV
-137 LMFRLSFQM
+137 LMFRLSFQI

-161 SMKMILGLDN
+161 SMKLILGLDN
-171 FAIFAIFLA
+171 FAIVAIFLA

-194 TYTLTSTYEH
+194 TYTLTATYEH

-211 FVYAVGILV
+211 FVFAVGLLV
-220 VAATGAVYL
+220 VAATGAVYI
-229 STGKDYMRTLHLTYG
+229 SSGNDYMATLRLTYG

-262 NAISGNVLVSFGFMA
+262 NAINGHVLASLGYMA
-277 LNLVFLIVLV
+277 LNLVFLIALVL
-287 WGIWH
+287 GIWH

-308 DDMTRAALEGRNI
+308 DDMTKAALEGRNI
-321 NKDKKQSARRAKKL
+321 NKDKKQSAKRAQKL
-335 ARKAQKSYE
+335 EHKVRKSYE
-344 LKGWGASVFLQKS
+344 LKGWGASVFLHKS
-357 IMNRRRFAKL
+357 ILNRRRFSKF
-367 GFVTNTLLVYL
+367 GFVTNTLLLYL

-385 AFMAYKTDLREISII
+385 AFMAYKTDLREISVI
-400 GLIMAMTLFFRNFGN
+400 GLIMALTLFFRNFGN

-439 AILAGSVDCVMDLL
+439 AILAGSVDCVLDLL
-453 PGIAVATVILRGN
+453 PGIVVATVILRGN

-471 LWVATLVSMD
+471 LWLATLVSMD
-481 FMFSCFGLLMQ
+481 FMFSCFGLLLQ

-505 MLQMMVRIFIILIV
+505 MLQMMLRAFIIV
-519 VIAFAIGAALQ
+519 VIAIAFAIGAVLQ
-530 GLALGAVLCMCASLA
+530 GLALGAVFCMFTSLA
-545 VGTLCF
+545 VGTICF
-551 VVYPS
+551 IVYPS
-556 MLHRGIG
+556 LLHRGIG

>member
-1 MRKRCSMRLWGYY
+1 MRLWGYY

-27 KSKVV
+27 KSKVMI
-32 VVILCSMLIGGVI
+32 VILCSFLIGGVV
-45 GASVGVIG
+45 GGSVGFI
-53 SIVEENAQ
+53 SSLVEDQAQ
-61 TDVADSD
+61 TENSVSKDDKTNDPAQMEEDFMTVHAD
-68 GDDDMTD
+68 
-75 IGDDFIA
+75 
-82 LHAGAI
+82 AI

-124 NLLFAAPLKAQTV
+124 NILFAAPLKAQTV
-137 LMFRLSFQM
+137 LMFRLSFQI
-146 LALLFFTFYLIFQVP
+146 LALLTFTFYLIFQVP
-161 SMKMILGLDN
+161 SMKLILGLDN
-171 FAIFAIFLA
+171 FAIVAIFLA

-194 TYTLTSTYEH
+194 TYTLTATYEH

-211 FVYAVGILV
+211 FVFAVGLLV
-220 VAATGAVYL
+220 VAATGAVYI
-229 STGKDYMRTLHLTYG
+229 STGNDYMATLRLTYG

-262 NAISGNVLVSFGFMA
+262 NAINGHVFASLGYMA
-277 LNLVFLIVLV
+277 LNLVFLIALV

-308 DDMTRAALEGRNI
+308 DDMTKAALEGRNI
-321 NKDKKQSARRAKKL
+321 NKDKKQSAKRTQKL
-335 ARKAQKSYE
+335 EHKVRKSYE
-344 LKGWGASVFLQKS
+344 LKGWGASVFLHKS
-357 IMNRRRFAKL
+357 ILNRRRFSKF
-367 GFVTNTLLVYL
+367 GFVTNTLLLYL

-385 AFMAYKTDLREISII
+385 AFMAYKTDLREISVV
-400 GLIMAMTLFFRNFGN
+400 GLIMALTLFFRNFGN

-439 AILAGSVDCVMDLL
+439 AILAGSVDCVLDLL
-453 PGIAVATVILRGN
+453 PGIVVATVILRGN

-471 LWVATLVSMD
+471 LWLATLVSMD
-481 FMFSCFGLLMQ
+481 FMFSCFGLLLQ

-505 MLQMMVRIFIILIV
+505 MLQMMLRAFIIVVI
-519 VIAFAIGAALQ
+519 VIAFAIGTVLQ
-530 GLALGAVLCMCASLA
+530 GLALGAVFCMFTSLA
-545 VGTLCF
+545 VGTICF
-551 VVYPS
+551 IVYPS
-556 MLHRGIG
+556 LLHRGIG

>member
-1 MRKRCSMRLWGYY
+1 MRLWGYY

-27 KSKVV
+27 KSKVMI
-32 VVILCSMLIGGVI
+32 VILCSFLIGGVI
-45 GASVGVIG
+45 GGSVGFI
-53 SIVEENAQ
+53 SSLVEDQAQ
-61 TDVADSD
+61 TESSVSRDDKTNDPAQMEEDFMTVHAD
-68 GDDDMTD
+68 
-75 IGDDFIA
+75 
-82 LHAGAI
+82 AI

-124 NLLFAAPLKAQTV
+124 NILFAAPLKAQTV

-161 SMKMILGLDN
+161 SMKLILGLDN
-171 FAIFAIFLA
+171 FAIVAIFLA

-194 TYTLTSTYEH
+194 TYTLTATYEH

-211 FVYAVGILV
+211 FVFAVGLLV
-220 VAATGAVYL
+220 VAATGAVYI
-229 STGKDYMRTLHLTYG
+229 STGSDYMATLRLTYG

-262 NAISGNVLVSFGFMA
+262 NAINGHVFASLGYMA
-277 LNLVFLIVLV
+277 LNFVFLIALV

-308 DDMTRAALEGRNI
+308 DDMTKAALEGRNI
-321 NKDKKQSARRAKKL
+321 NKDKKQSAKRTQKL
-335 ARKAQKSYE
+335 EHKVRKSYE
-344 LKGWGASVFLQKS
+344 LKGWGASVFLHKS
-357 IMNRRRFAKL
+357 ILNRRRFSKF
-367 GFVTNTLLVYL
+367 GFVTNTLLLYL

-385 AFMAYKTDLREISII
+385 AFMAYKTDLREISVI
-400 GLIMAMTLFFRNFGN
+400 GLIMALTLFFRNFGN

-439 AILAGSVDCVMDLL
+439 AILAGSVDCVLDLL
-453 PGIAVATVILRGN
+453 PGIVVATVILRGN

-471 LWVATLVSMD
+471 LWLATLVSMD
-481 FMFSCFGLLMQ
+481 FMFSCFGLLLQ

-505 MLQMMVRIFIILIV
+505 MLQMMLRAFIIV
-519 VIAFAIGAALQ
+519 VIAIAFAIGTVLQ
-530 GLALGAVLCMCASLA
+530 GLALGAVFCMFTSLA
-545 VGTLCF
+545 VGTICF
-551 VVYPS
+551 IVYPS
-556 MLHRGIG
+556 LLHRGIG

>member
-1 MRKRCSMRLWGYY
+1 MRLWGYY

-27 KSKVV
+27 KSKVMI
-32 VVILCSMLIGGVI
+32 VILCSFLIGGVV
-45 GASVGVIG
+45 GGSVGFI
-53 SIVEENAQ
+53 SSLVEDQAQ
-61 TDVADSD
+61 TESSVSKDDKTNDPAQMEEDFMTVHAD
-68 GDDDMTD
+68 
-75 IGDDFIA
+75 
-82 LHAGAI
+82 AI

-124 NLLFAAPLKAQTV
+124 NILFAAPLKAQTV

-161 SMKMILGLDN
+161 SMKLILGLDN
-171 FAIFAIFLA
+171 FAIVAIFLA

-194 TYTLTSTYEH
+194 TYTLTATYEH

-211 FVYAVGILV
+211 FVFAVGLLV
-220 VAATGAVYL
+220 VAATGAVYI
-229 STGKDYMRTLHLTYG
+229 STGNDYMETLRLTYG

-262 NAISGNVLVSFGFMA
+262 NAINGHVFASLGYMA
-277 LNLVFLIVLV
+277 LNFVFLIALV

-308 DDMTRAALEGRNI
+308 DDMTKAALEGRNI
-321 NKDKKQSARRAKKL
+321 NKDKKQSAKRTQKL
-335 ARKAQKSYE
+335 EHKVRKSYE
-344 LKGWGASVFLQKS
+344 LKGWGASVFLHKS
-357 IMNRRRFAKL
+357 ILNRRRFSKF
-367 GFVTNTLLVYL
+367 GFVTNTLLLYL

-385 AFMAYKTDLREISII
+385 AFMAYKTDLREISVV
-400 GLIMAMTLFFRNFGN
+400 GLIMALTLFFRNFGN

-439 AILAGSVDCVMDLL
+439 AILAGSVDCVLDLL
-453 PGIAVATVILRGN
+453 PGIVVATVILRGN

-471 LWVATLVSMD
+471 LWLATLVSMD
-481 FMFSCFGLLMQ
+481 FMFSCFGLLLQ

-505 MLQMMVRIFIILIV
+505 MLQMMLRAFIIVVI
-519 VIAFAIGAALQ
+519 VIAFAIGTVLQ
-530 GLALGAVLCMCASLA
+530 GLALGAVFCMFTSLA
-545 VGTLCF
+545 VGTICF
-551 VVYPS
+551 IVYPS
-556 MLHRGIG
+556 LLHRGIG

>member
-1 MRKRCSMRLWGYY
+1 MRLWGYY

-27 KSKVV
+27 KSKVMI
-32 VVILCSMLIGGVI
+32 VILCSFLIGGVI
-45 GASVGVIG
+45 GGSVGFI
-53 SIVEENAQ
+53 SSLVEDQARTESSASKDDKTNDPAQ
-61 TDVADSD
+61 MEEDFMTVHAD
-68 GDDDMTD
+68 
-75 IGDDFIA
+75 
-82 LHAGAI
+82 AI

-124 NLLFAAPLKAQTV
+124 NILFAAPLKAQTV
-137 LMFRLSFQM
+137 LMFRLSFQI

-161 SMKMILGLDN
+161 SMKLILGLDN
-171 FAIFAIFLA
+171 FAIIAIFLA

-194 TYTLTSTYEH
+194 TYTLTATYEH

-211 FVYAVGILV
+211 FVFAVGLLV
-220 VAATGAVYL
+220 VAATGAVYI
-229 STGKDYMRTLHLTYG
+229 STGSDYMATLRLTYG

-262 NAISGNVLVSFGFMA
+262 NAINGHVLASLGYMA
-277 LNLVFLIVLV
+277 LNLVFLIALV

-308 DDMTRAALEGRNI
+308 DDMTKAALEGRNI
-321 NKDKKQSARRAKKL
+321 NKDKKQSAKRAQKL
-335 ARKAQKSYE
+335 EHKVQKSYE
-344 LKGWGASVFLQKS
+344 LKGWGASVFLHKS
-357 IMNRRRFAKL
+357 ILNRRRFSKF
-367 GFVTNTLLVYL
+367 GFVTNTLLLYL

-385 AFMAYKTDLREISII
+385 AFMAYKTDLREISVI
-400 GLIMAMTLFFRNFGN
+400 GLIMALTLFFRNFGN

-428 VPEDPYKKVLY
+428 VPEDSYKKVLY
-439 AILAGSVDCVMDLL
+439 AILAGSVDCVLDLL
-453 PGIAVATVILRGN
+453 PGIVVATVILRGN

-471 LWVATLVSMD
+471 LWLATLVSMD
-481 FMFSCFGLLMQ
+481 FMFSCFGLLLQ

-505 MLQMMVRIFIILIV
+505 MLQMMLRAFIIV
-519 VIAFAIGAALQ
+519 VIAIAFAIGTVLQ
-530 GLALGAVLCMCASLA
+530 GLALGAVFCMFTSLA
-545 VGTLCF
+545 VGTICF
-551 VVYPS
+551 IVYPS
-556 MLHRGIG
+556 LLHRGIG

>member
-1 MRKRCSMRLWGYY
+1 MRLWGYY

-27 KSKVV
+27 KSKVMI
-32 VVILCSMLIGGVI
+32 VILCSFLIGGVI
-45 GASVGVIG
+45 GGSVGFI
-53 SIVEENAQ
+53 SSLVEDQAQ
-61 TDVADSD
+61 TESSVSKDDKTNDPAQMEEDFMTVHAD
-68 GDDDMTD
+68 
-75 IGDDFIA
+75 
-82 LHAGAI
+82 AI

-124 NLLFAAPLKAQTV
+124 NILFAAPLKAQTV

-161 SMKMILGLDN
+161 SMKLILGLDN
-171 FAIFAIFLA
+171 FAIVAIFLA

-194 TYTLTSTYEH
+194 TYTLTATYEH

-211 FVYAVGILV
+211 FVFAVGLLV
-220 VAATGAVYL
+220 VAATGAVYI
-229 STGKDYMRTLHLTYG
+229 STGNDYMATLRLTYG

-262 NAISGNVLVSFGFMA
+262 NAINGHVFASLGYMA
-277 LNLVFLIVLV
+277 LNLVFLIALV

-308 DDMTRAALEGRNI
+308 DDMTKAALEGRNI
-321 NKDKKQSARRAKKL
+321 NKDKKQSAKRTQKL
-335 ARKAQKSYE
+335 EHKVRKSYE
-344 LKGWGASVFLQKS
+344 LKGWGASVFLHKS
-357 IMNRRRFAKL
+357 ILNRRRFSKF
-367 GFVTNTLLVYL
+367 GFVTNTLLLYL

-385 AFMAYKTDLREISII
+385 AFMAYKTDLREISVI
-400 GLIMAMTLFFRNFGN
+400 GLIMALTLFFRNFGN

-439 AILAGSVDCVMDLL
+439 AILAGSVDCVLDLL
-453 PGIAVATVILRGN
+453 PGIVVATVILRGN

-471 LWVATLVSMD
+471 LWLATLVSMD
-481 FMFSCFGLLMQ
+481 FMFSCFGLLLQ

-505 MLQMMVRIFIILIV
+505 MLQMMLRAFIIVVI
-519 VIAFAIGAALQ
+519 VIAFAIGTVLQ
-530 GLALGAVLCMCASLA
+530 GLALGAVFCMFTSLA
-545 VGTLCF
+545 VGTICF
-551 VVYPS
+551 IVYPS
-556 MLHRGIG
+556 LLHRGIG

>member
-1 MRKRCSMRLWGYY
+1 MRLWGYY

-27 KSKVV
+27 KSKVMI
-32 VVILCSMLIGGVI
+32 VILCSFLIGGVV
-45 GASVGVIG
+45 GGSVGFI
-53 SIVEENAQ
+53 SSLVEDQAQ
-61 TDVADSD
+61 TENSVSKDDKTNDPAQMEEDFMTVHAD
-68 GDDDMTD
+68 
-75 IGDDFIA
+75 
-82 LHAGAI
+82 AI

-124 NLLFAAPLKAQTV
+124 NILFAAPLKAQTV

-146 LALLFFTFYLIFQVP
+146 LALLTFTFYLIFQVP
-161 SMKMILGLDN
+161 SMKLILGLDN
-171 FAIFAIFLA
+171 FAIVAIFLA

-194 TYTLTSTYEH
+194 TYTLTATYEH

-211 FVYAVGILV
+211 FVFAVGLLV
-220 VAATGAVYL
+220 VAATGAVYI
-229 STGKDYMRTLHLTYG
+229 STGNDYMATLRLTYG

-262 NAISGNVLVSFGFMA
+262 NAINGHVFASLGYMA
-277 LNLVFLIVLV
+277 LNLVFLIALV

-308 DDMTRAALEGRNI
+308 DDMTKAALEGRNI
-321 NKDKKQSARRAKKL
+321 NKDKKQSAKRTQKL
-335 ARKAQKSYE
+335 EHKVRKSYE
-344 LKGWGASVFLQKS
+344 LKGWGASVFLHKS
-357 IMNRRRFAKL
+357 ILNRRRFSKF
-367 GFVTNTLLVYL
+367 GFVTNTLLLYL

-385 AFMAYKTDLREISII
+385 AFMAYKTDLREISVV
-400 GLIMAMTLFFRNFGN
+400 GLIMALTLFFRNFGN

-439 AILAGSVDCVMDLL
+439 AILAGSVDCVLDLL
-453 PGIAVATVILRGN
+453 PGIVVATVILRGN

-471 LWVATLVSMD
+471 LWLATLVSMD
-481 FMFSCFGLLMQ
+481 FMFSCFGLLLQ

-505 MLQMMVRIFIILIV
+505 MLQMMLRAFIIVVI
-519 VIAFAIGAALQ
+519 VIAFAIGTVLQ
-530 GLALGAVLCMCASLA
+530 GLALGAVFCMFTSLA
-545 VGTLCF
+545 VGTICF
-551 VVYPS
+551 IVYPS
-556 MLHRGIG
+556 LLHRGIG

>member
-1 MRKRCSMRLWGYY
+1 MRLWGYY

-27 KSKVV
+27 KSKVMI
-32 VVILCSMLIGGVI
+32 VILCSFLIGGVV
-45 GASVGVIG
+45 GGSVGFI
-53 SIVEENAQ
+53 SSLVEDQAQ
-61 TDVADSD
+61 TENSVSKDDKTNDPAQMEEDFMTVHAD
-68 GDDDMTD
+68 
-75 IGDDFIA
+75 
-82 LHAGAI
+82 AI

-124 NLLFAAPLKAQTV
+124 NILFAAPLKAQTV

-161 SMKMILGLDN
+161 SMKLILGLDN
-171 FAIFAIFLA
+171 FAIVAIFLA

-194 TYTLTSTYEH
+194 TYTLTATYEH

-211 FVYAVGILV
+211 FVFAVGLLV
-220 VAATGAVYL
+220 VAATGAVYI
-229 STGKDYMRTLHLTYG
+229 STGNDYMATLRLTYG

-262 NAISGNVLVSFGFMA
+262 NAINGHVFASLGYMA
-277 LNLVFLIVLV
+277 LNLVFLIALV

-308 DDMTRAALEGRNI
+308 DDMTKAALEGRNI
-321 NKDKKQSARRAKKL
+321 NKDKKQSAKRTQKL
-335 ARKAQKSYE
+335 EHKVRKSYE
-344 LKGWGASVFLQKS
+344 LKGWGASVFLHKS
-357 IMNRRRFAKL
+357 ILNRRRFSKF
-367 GFVTNTLLVYL
+367 GFVTNTLLLYL

-385 AFMAYKTDLREISII
+385 AFMAYKTDLREISVI
-400 GLIMAMTLFFRNFGN
+400 GLIMALTLFFRNFGN

-439 AILAGSVDCVMDLL
+439 AILAGSVDCVLDLL
-453 PGIAVATVILRGN
+453 PGIVVATVILRGN

-471 LWVATLVSMD
+471 LWLATLVSMD
-481 FMFSCFGLLMQ
+481 FMFSCFGLLLQ

-505 MLQMMVRIFIILIV
+505 MLQMMLRAFIIV
-519 VIAFAIGAALQ
+519 VIAIDFAIGTVLQ
-530 GLALGAVLCMCASLA
+530 GLALGAVFCMFTSLA
-545 VGTLCF
+545 VGTICF
-551 VVYPS
+551 IVYPS
-556 MLHRGIG
+556 LLHRGIG

>member
-1 MRKRCSMRLWGYY
+1 MRLWGYY

-27 KSKVV
+27 KSKVMI
-32 VVILCSMLIGGVI
+32 VILCSFLIGGVV
-45 GASVGVIG
+45 GGSVGFI
-53 SIVEENAQ
+53 SSLVEDQAQ
-61 TDVADSD
+61 TESSVSKDDKTNDPAQMEEDFMTVHAD
-68 GDDDMTD
+68 
-75 IGDDFIA
+75 
-82 LHAGAI
+82 AI

-124 NLLFAAPLKAQTV
+124 NILFAAPLKAQTV

-161 SMKMILGLDN
+161 SMKLILGLDN
-171 FAIFAIFLA
+171 FAIVAIFLA

-194 TYTLTSTYEH
+194 TYTLTATYEH

-211 FVYAVGILV
+211 FVFAVGLLV
-220 VAATGAVYL
+220 VAATGAVYI
-229 STGKDYMRTLHLTYG
+229 STGNDYMATLRLTYG

-262 NAISGNVLVSFGFMA
+262 NAINGHVFASLGYMA
-277 LNLVFLIVLV
+277 LNLVFLIALV

-308 DDMTRAALEGRNI
+308 DDMTKAALEGRNI
-321 NKDKKQSARRAKKL
+321 NKDKKQSAKRTQKL
-335 ARKAQKSYE
+335 EHKVRKSYE
-344 LKGWGASVFLQKS
+344 LKGWGASVFLHKS
-357 IMNRRRFAKL
+357 ILNRRRFSKF
-367 GFVTNTLLVYL
+367 GFVTNTLLLYL

-385 AFMAYKTDLREISII
+385 AFMAYKTDLREISVV
-400 GLIMAMTLFFRNFGN
+400 GLIMALTLFFRNFGN

-439 AILAGSVDCVMDLL
+439 AILAGSVDCVLDLL
-453 PGIAVATVILRGN
+453 PGIVVATVILRGN

-471 LWVATLVSMD
+471 LWLATLVSMD
-481 FMFSCFGLLMQ
+481 FMFSCFGLLLQ
-492 AILPSSAMDVVKS
+492 AILPSGAMDVVKS
-505 MLQMMVRIFIILIV
+505 MLQMMLRAFIIVVI
-519 VIAFAIGAALQ
+519 VIAFAIGTVLQ
-530 GLALGAVLCMCASLA
+530 GLALGAVFCMFTSLA
-545 VGTLCF
+545 VGTICF
-551 VVYPS
+551 IVYPS
-556 MLHRGIG
+556 LLHRGIG

>member
-1 MRKRCSMRLWGYY
+1 MRLWGYY

-27 KSKVV
+27 KSKVMI
-32 VVILCSMLIGGVI
+32 VILCSFLIGGVV
-45 GASVGVIG
+45 GGSVGFI
-53 SIVEENAQ
+53 SSLVEDQARTENSVSKDDKTNDPAQ
-61 TDVADSD
+61 MEEDFMTVHAD
-68 GDDDMTD
+68 
-75 IGDDFIA
+75 
-82 LHAGAI
+82 AI

-124 NLLFAAPLKAQTV
+124 NILFAAPLKAQTV

-161 SMKMILGLDN
+161 SMKLILGLDN
-171 FAIFAIFLA
+171 FAIVAIFLA

-194 TYTLTSTYEH
+194 TYTLTATYEH

-211 FVYAVGILV
+211 FVFAVGLLV
-220 VAATGAVYL
+220 VAATGAVYI
-229 STGKDYMRTLHLTYG
+229 STGNDYMATLRLTYG

-262 NAISGNVLVSFGFMA
+262 NAINGHVFASLGYMA
-277 LNLVFLIVLV
+277 LNLVFLIALV

-308 DDMTRAALEGRNI
+308 DDMTKAALEGRNI
-321 NKDKKQSARRAKKL
+321 NKDKKQSAKRTQKL
-335 ARKAQKSYE
+335 EHKVRKSYE
-344 LKGWGASVFLQKS
+344 LKGWGASVFLHKS
-357 IMNRRRFAKL
+357 ILNRRRFSKF
-367 GFVTNTLLVYL
+367 GFVTNTLLLYL

-385 AFMAYKTDLREISII
+385 AFMAYKTDLREISVI
-400 GLIMAMTLFFRNFGN
+400 GLIMALTLFFRNFGN

-439 AILAGSVDCVMDLL
+439 AILAGSVDCVLDLL
-453 PGIAVATVILRGN
+453 PGIVVATVILRGN

-471 LWVATLVSMD
+471 LWLATLVSMD
-481 FMFSCFGLLMQ
+481 FMFSCFGLLLQ
-492 AILPSSAMDVVKS
+492 AILPSGAMDVVKS
-505 MLQMMVRIFIILIV
+505 MLQMMLRAFIIV
-519 VIAFAIGAALQ
+519 VIAIAFAIGTVLQ
-530 GLALGAVLCMCASLA
+530 GLALGAVFCMFTSLA
-545 VGTLCF
+545 VGTICF
-551 VVYPS
+551 IVYPS
-556 MLHRGIG
+556 LLHRGIG

>member
-1 MRKRCSMRLWGYY
+1 MRLWGYY

-27 KSKVV
+27 KSKIVA
-32 VVILCSMLIGGVI
+32 VILCSMLIGGII
-45 GASVGVIG
+45 GGSVGLIG

-61 TDVADSD
+61 VDESFAQVDDSD
-68 GDDDMTD
+68 DAETD
-75 IGDDFIA
+75 TGDDFIEKNAA
-82 LHAGAI
+82 LI

-124 NLLFAAPLKAQTV
+124 NLLFAAPMKAQTV

-161 SMKMILGLDN
+161 SMKLILGLDN
-171 FAIFAIFLA
+171 FAVFAIFLA

-194 TYTLTSTYEH
+194 TYTLTATYEK

-211 FVYAVGILV
+211 FVYSVGILV

-229 STGKDYMRTLHLTYG
+229 TNGNDYLKTLRLTYG
-244 ADWSNYIPVF
+244 AAWSNYIPVF

-262 NAISGNVLVSFGFMA
+262 NAIDGNIPVSLGYMA

-321 NKDKKQSARRAKKL
+321 NKDKKQSERRAKKL
-335 ARKAQKSYE
+335 EHKAKADTE
-344 LKGWGASVFLQKS
+344 LNGWGASVFLHKS
-357 IMNRRRFAKL
+357 IMNRKRFARF
-367 GFVTNTLLVYL
+367 GFATNTLLLYL

-385 AFMAYKTDLREISII
+385 AFMTYKTDLREISII
-400 GLIMAMTLFFRNFGN
+400 GLIMALTLFFRNFGN

-439 AILAGSVDCVMDLL
+439 AILAGSVDCVLDLL
-453 PGIAVATVILRGN
+453 PGILAATLILRGN

-471 LWVATLVSMD
+471 LWLATLVSMD

-505 MLQMMVRIFIILIV
+505 MLQMMFRVFIIMVI
-519 VIAFAIGAALQ
+519 VIAFAIGAAVQ
-530 GLALGAVLCMCASLA
+530 GLALGAVFSMFASLA
-545 VGTLCF
+545 VGTVCF

-556 MLHRGIG
+556 LLHRGIG

>member
-1 MRKRCSMRLWGYY
+1 MRLWGYY

-27 KSKVV
+27 KSKVMI
-32 VVILCSMLIGGVI
+32 VILCSFLIGGVV
-45 GASVGVIG
+45 GGSVGFI
-53 SIVEENAQ
+53 SSLVEDQAQ
-61 TDVADSD
+61 TESSVSKDDKTNDPAQMEEDFMTVHAD
-68 GDDDMTD
+68 
-75 IGDDFIA
+75 
-82 LHAGAI
+82 AI

-124 NLLFAAPLKAQTV
+124 NILFAAPLKAQTV
-137 LMFRLSFQM
+137 LMFRLSFQI
-146 LALLFFTFYLIFQVP
+146 LALLTFTFYLIFQVP
-161 SMKMILGLDN
+161 SMKLILGLDN
-171 FAIFAIFLA
+171 FAIVAIFLA

-194 TYTLTSTYEH
+194 TYTLTATYEH

-211 FVYAVGILV
+211 FVFAVGLLV
-220 VAATGAVYL
+220 VAATGAVYI
-229 STGKDYMRTLHLTYG
+229 STGNDYMATLRLTYG

-262 NAISGNVLVSFGFMA
+262 NAINGHVFASLGYMA
-277 LNLVFLIVLV
+277 LNLVFLIALV

-308 DDMTRAALEGRNI
+308 DDMTKAALEGRNI
-321 NKDKKQSARRAKKL
+321 NKDKKQSAKRTQKL
-335 ARKAQKSYE
+335 EHKVRKSYE
-344 LKGWGASVFLQKS
+344 LKGWGASVFLHKS
-357 IMNRRRFAKL
+357 ILNRRRFSKF
-367 GFVTNTLLVYL
+367 GFVTNTLLLYL

-385 AFMAYKTDLREISII
+385 AFMAYKTDLREISVV
-400 GLIMAMTLFFRNFGN
+400 GLIMALTLFFRNFGN

-439 AILAGSVDCVMDLL
+439 AILAGSVDCVLDLL
-453 PGIAVATVILRGN
+453 PGIVVATVILRGN

-471 LWVATLVSMD
+471 LWLATLVSMD
-481 FMFSCFGLLMQ
+481 FMFSCFGLLLQ
-492 AILPSSAMDVVKS
+492 AILPSGAMDVVKS
-505 MLQMMVRIFIILIV
+505 MLQMMLRAFIIVVI
-519 VIAFAIGAALQ
+519 VIAFAIGTVLQ
-530 GLALGAVLCMCASLA
+530 GLALGAVFCMFTSLA
-545 VGTLCF
+545 VGTICF
-551 VVYPS
+551 IVYPS
-556 MLHRGIG
+556 LLHRGIG

>member
-1 MRKRCSMRLWGYY
+1 MRLWGYY

-27 KSKVV
+27 KSKVMI
-32 VVILCSMLIGGVI
+32 VILCSFLIGGVV
-45 GASVGVIG
+45 GGSVGFI
-53 SIVEENAQ
+53 SSLVEDQAQ
-61 TDVADSD
+61 TESSVSKDDKTNDPAQMEEDFMTVHAD
-68 GDDDMTD
+68 
-75 IGDDFIA
+75 
-82 LHAGAI
+82 AI

-100 LVVVLWGIYGGS
+100 LMVVLWGIYGGS

-124 NLLFAAPLKAQTV
+124 NILFAAPLKAQTV

-161 SMKMILGLDN
+161 SMKLILGLDN
-171 FAIFAIFLA
+171 FAIVAIFLA

-194 TYTLTSTYEH
+194 TYTLTATYEH

-211 FVYAVGILV
+211 FVFAVGLLV
-220 VAATGAVYL
+220 VAATGAVYI
-229 STGKDYMRTLHLTYG
+229 STGNDYMATLRLTYG

-262 NAISGNVLVSFGFMA
+262 NAINGHVFASLGYMA
-277 LNLVFLIVLV
+277 LNLVFLIALV

-308 DDMTRAALEGRNI
+308 DDMTKAALEGRNI
-321 NKDKKQSARRAKKL
+321 NKDKKQSAKRTQKL
-335 ARKAQKSYE
+335 EHKVRKSYE
-344 LKGWGASVFLQKS
+344 LKGWGASVFLHKS
-357 IMNRRRFAKL
+357 ILNRRRFSKF
-367 GFVTNTLLVYL
+367 GFVTNTLLLYL

-385 AFMAYKTDLREISII
+385 AFMAYKTDLREISVI
-400 GLIMAMTLFFRNFGN
+400 GLIMALTLFFRNFGN

-439 AILAGSVDCVMDLL
+439 AILAGSVDCVLDLL
-453 PGIAVATVILRGN
+453 PGIVVATVILRGN

-471 LWVATLVSMD
+471 LWLATLVSMD
-481 FMFSCFGLLMQ
+481 FMFSCFGLLLQ

-505 MLQMMVRIFIILIV
+505 MLQMMLRAFIIV
-519 VIAFAIGAALQ
+519 VIAIAFAIGTVLQ
-530 GLALGAVLCMCASLA
+530 GLALGAVFCMFTSLA
-545 VGTLCF
+545 VGTICF
-551 VVYPS
+551 IVYPS
-556 MLHRGIG
+556 LLHRGIG

>member
-1 MRKRCSMRLWGYY
+1 MRLWGYY

-27 KSKVV
+27 KSKVMI
-32 VVILCSMLIGGVI
+32 VILCSFLIGGVV
-45 GASVGVIG
+45 GGSVGFI
-53 SIVEENAQ
+53 SSLVEDQAQ
-61 TDVADSD
+61 TESSVSKDDKTNDPAQMEEDFMTVHAD
-68 GDDDMTD
+68 
-75 IGDDFIA
+75 
-82 LHAGAI
+82 AI

-124 NLLFAAPLKAQTV
+124 NILFAAPLKAQTV

-146 LALLFFTFYLIFQVP
+146 LALLFFTFYLIFQLP
-161 SMKMILGLDN
+161 SMKLILGLDN
-171 FAIFAIFLA
+171 FAIVAIFLA

-194 TYTLTSTYEH
+194 TYTLTATYEH

-211 FVYAVGILV
+211 FVFAVGLLV
-220 VAATGAVYL
+220 VAATGAVYI
-229 STGKDYMRTLHLTYG
+229 STGNDYMATLRLTYG

-262 NAISGNVLVSFGFMA
+262 NAINGHVFASLGYMA
-277 LNLVFLIVLV
+277 LNLVFLIALV

-308 DDMTRAALEGRNI
+308 DDMTKAALEGRNI
-321 NKDKKQSARRAKKL
+321 NKDKKQSAKRTQKL
-335 ARKAQKSYE
+335 EHKVRKSYE
-344 LKGWGASVFLQKS
+344 LKGWGASVFLHKS
-357 IMNRRRFAKL
+357 ILNRRRFSKF
-367 GFVTNTLLVYL
+367 GFVTNTLLLYL

-385 AFMAYKTDLREISII
+385 AFMAYKTDLREISVI
-400 GLIMAMTLFFRNFGN
+400 GLIMALTLFFRNFGN

-439 AILAGSVDCVMDLL
+439 AILAGSVDCVLDLL
-453 PGIAVATVILRGN
+453 PGIVVATVILRGN

-471 LWVATLVSMD
+471 LWLATLVSMD
-481 FMFSCFGLLMQ
+481 FMFSCFGLLLQ

-505 MLQMMVRIFIILIV
+505 MLQMMLRAFIIVVI
-519 VIAFAIGAALQ
+519 VIAFAIGTVLQ
-530 GLALGAVLCMCASLA
+530 GLALGAVFCMFTSLA
-545 VGTLCF
+545 VGTICF
-551 VVYPS
+551 IVYPS
-556 MLHRGIG
+556 LLHRGIG

>member
-1 MRKRCSMRLWGYY
+1 MRLWGYY

-27 KSKVV
+27 KSKVMI
-32 VVILCSMLIGGVI
+32 VILCSFLIGGVV
-45 GASVGVIG
+45 GGSVGFI
-53 SIVEENAQ
+53 SSLVEDQAQ
-61 TDVADSD
+61 TDNSVSKDDKTNDPAQMEEDFMMVHAD
-68 GDDDMTD
+68 
-75 IGDDFIA
+75 
-82 LHAGAI
+82 AI

-124 NLLFAAPLKAQTV
+124 NILFAAPLKAQTV

-161 SMKMILGLDN
+161 SMKLILGLDN
-171 FAIFAIFLA
+171 FAIVAIFLA

-194 TYTLTSTYEH
+194 TYTLTATYEH

-211 FVYAVGILV
+211 FVFAVGLLV
-220 VAATGAVYL
+220 VAATGAVYI
-229 STGKDYMRTLHLTYG
+229 STGNDYMATLRLTYG

-262 NAISGNVLVSFGFMA
+262 NAINGHVFASLGYMA
-277 LNLVFLIVLV
+277 LNLVFLIALV

-308 DDMTRAALEGRNI
+308 DDMTKAALEGRNI
-321 NKDKKQSARRAKKL
+321 NKDKKQSAKRTQKL
-335 ARKAQKSYE
+335 EHKVRKSYE
-344 LKGWGASVFLQKS
+344 LKGWGASVFLHKS
-357 IMNRRRFAKL
+357 ILNRRRFSKF
-367 GFVTNTLLVYL
+367 GFVTNTLLLYL

-385 AFMAYKTDLREISII
+385 AFMAYKTDLREISVI
-400 GLIMAMTLFFRNFGN
+400 GLIMALTLFFRNFGN

-439 AILAGSVDCVMDLL
+439 AILAGSVDCVLDLL
-453 PGIAVATVILRGN
+453 PGIVVATVILRGN

-471 LWVATLVSMD
+471 LWLATLVSMD
-481 FMFSCFGLLMQ
+481 FMFSCFGLLLQ

-505 MLQMMVRIFIILIV
+505 MLQMMLRAFIIVVI
-519 VIAFAIGAALQ
+519 VIAFAIGTVLQ
-530 GLALGAVLCMCASLA
+530 GLALGAVFCMFTSLA
-545 VGTLCF
+545 VGTICF
-551 VVYPS
+551 IVYPS
-556 MLHRGIG
+556 LLHRGIG

>member
-1 MRKRCSMRLWGYY
+1 MRLWGYY

-27 KSKVV
+27 KSKVMI
-32 VVILCSMLIGGVI
+32 VILCSFLIGGVV
-45 GASVGVIG
+45 GGSVGFI
-53 SIVEENAQ
+53 SSLVEDQAQ
-61 TDVADSD
+61 TESSVSKDDKTNDPAQMEEDFMTAHAD
-68 GDDDMTD
+68 
-75 IGDDFIA
+75 
-82 LHAGAI
+82 AI

-124 NLLFAAPLKAQTV
+124 NILFAAPLKAQTV
-137 LMFRLSFQM
+137 LMFRLSFQI
-146 LALLFFTFYLIFQVP
+146 LALLTFTFYLIFQVP
-161 SMKMILGLDN
+161 SMKLILGLDN
-171 FAIFAIFLA
+171 FAIVAIFLA

-194 TYTLTSTYEH
+194 TYTLTATYEH

-211 FVYAVGILV
+211 FVFAVGLLV
-220 VAATGAVYL
+220 VAATGAVYI
-229 STGKDYMRTLHLTYG
+229 STGNDYMATLRLTYG

-262 NAISGNVLVSFGFMA
+262 NAINGHVFASLGYMA
-277 LNLVFLIVLV
+277 LNLVFLIALV

-308 DDMTRAALEGRNI
+308 DDMTKAALEGRNI
-321 NKDKKQSARRAKKL
+321 NKDKKQSAKRTQKL
-335 ARKAQKSYE
+335 EHKVRKSYE
-344 LKGWGASVFLQKS
+344 LKGWGASVFLHKS
-357 IMNRRRFAKL
+357 ILNRRRFSKF
-367 GFVTNTLLVYL
+367 GFVTNTLLLYL

-385 AFMAYKTDLREISII
+385 AFMAYKTDLREISVI
-400 GLIMAMTLFFRNFGN
+400 GLIMALTLFFRNFGN

-439 AILAGSVDCVMDLL
+439 AILAGSVDCVLDLL
-453 PGIAVATVILRGN
+453 PGIVVATVILRGN

-471 LWVATLVSMD
+471 LWLATLVSMD
-481 FMFSCFGLLMQ
+481 FMFSCFGLLLQ

-505 MLQMMVRIFIILIV
+505 MLQMMLRAFIIV
-519 VIAFAIGAALQ
+519 VIAIAFAIGTVLQ
-530 GLALGAVLCMCASLA
+530 GLALGAVFCMFTSLA
-545 VGTLCF
+545 VGTICF
-551 VVYPS
+551 IVYPS
-556 MLHRGIG
+556 LLHRGIG

>member
-1 MRKRCSMRLWGYY
+1 MRLWGYY

-27 KSKVV
+27 KSKVMI
-32 VVILCSMLIGGVI
+32 VILCSFLIGGVV
-45 GASVGVIG
+45 GGSVGFI
-53 SIVEENAQ
+53 SSLVEDQAQ
-61 TDVADSD
+61 TESSVSKDDKTNDPAQMEEDFMTVHAD
-68 GDDDMTD
+68 
-75 IGDDFIA
+75 
-82 LHAGAI
+82 AI
-88 RESIPAATMILL
+88 RESLPAATMILL

-124 NLLFAAPLKAQTV
+124 NILFAAPLKAQTV

-161 SMKMILGLDN
+161 SMKLILGLDN
-171 FAIFAIFLA
+171 FAIIAIFLA

-194 TYTLTSTYEH
+194 TYTLTATYEH

-211 FVYAVGILV
+211 FVFAVGLLV
-220 VAATGAVYL
+220 VAATGAVYI
-229 STGKDYMRTLHLTYG
+229 STGNDYMATLRLTYG
-244 ADWSNYIPVF
+244 ANWSNYIPVF

-262 NAISGNVLVSFGFMA
+262 NAINGHVFASLGYMA
-277 LNLVFLIVLV
+277 LNLVFLIALV

-308 DDMTRAALEGRNI
+308 DDMTKAALEGRNI
-321 NKDKKQSARRAKKL
+321 NKDKKQSAKRAQTLEHKV
-335 ARKAQKSYE
+335 RKSYE
-344 LKGWGASVFLQKS
+344 LKGWGASVFLHKS
-357 IMNRRRFAKL
+357 ILNRRRFSKF
-367 GFVTNTLLVYL
+367 GFVTNTLLLYL

-385 AFMAYKTDLREISII
+385 AFMAYKTDLREISVI
-400 GLIMAMTLFFRNFGN
+400 GLIMALTLFFRNFGN

-439 AILAGSVDCVMDLL
+439 AILAGSVDCVLDLL
-453 PGIAVATVILRGN
+453 PGIVVATVILRGN

-471 LWVATLVSMD
+471 LWLATLVSMD
-481 FMFSCFGLLMQ
+481 FMFSCFGLLLQ

-505 MLQMMVRIFIILIV
+505 MLQMMLRAFIIV
-519 VIAFAIGAALQ
+519 VIAIAFAIGTVLQ
-530 GLALGAVLCMCASLA
+530 GLALGAVFCMFTSLA
-545 VGTLCF
+545 VGTICF
-551 VVYPS
+551 IVYPS
-556 MLHRGIG
+556 LLHRGIG

>member
-1 MRKRCSMRLWGYY
+1 MRLWGYY

-27 KSKVV
+27 KSKVMI
-32 VVILCSMLIGGVI
+32 VILCSFLIGGVI
-45 GASVGVIG
+45 GGSVGFI
-53 SIVEENAQ
+53 SSLVEDQAQ
-61 TDVADSD
+61 TESSVSKDDKTNDPAQMEEDFMTAHAD
-68 GDDDMTD
+68 
-75 IGDDFIA
+75 
-82 LHAGAI
+82 AI

-124 NLLFAAPLKAQTV
+124 NILFAAPLKAQTV

-146 LALLFFTFYLIFQVP
+146 LALLTFTFYLIFQVP
-161 SMKMILGLDN
+161 SMKLILGLDN
-171 FAIFAIFLA
+171 FAIVAIFLA

-194 TYTLTSTYEH
+194 TYTLTATYEH

-211 FVYAVGILV
+211 FVFAVGLLV
-220 VAATGAVYL
+220 VAATGAVYI
-229 STGKDYMRTLHLTYG
+229 STGNDYMATLRLTYG

-262 NAISGNVLVSFGFMA
+262 NAINGHVFASLGYMA
-277 LNLVFLIVLV
+277 LNLVFLIALV

-308 DDMTRAALEGRNI
+308 DDMTKAALEGRNI
-321 NKDKKQSARRAKKL
+321 NKDKKQSAKRTQKL
-335 ARKAQKSYE
+335 EHKVRKSYE
-344 LKGWGASVFLQKS
+344 LKGWGASVFLHKS
-357 IMNRRRFAKL
+357 ILNRRRFSKF
-367 GFVTNTLLVYL
+367 GFVTNTLLLYL

-385 AFMAYKTDLREISII
+385 ACMAYKTDLREISVI
-400 GLIMAMTLFFRNFGN
+400 GLIMALTLFFRNFGN

-439 AILAGSVDCVMDLL
+439 AILAGSVDCVLDLL
-453 PGIAVATVILRGN
+453 PGIVVATVILRGN

-471 LWVATLVSMD
+471 LWLATLVSMD
-481 FMFSCFGLLMQ
+481 FMFSCFGLLLQ
-492 AILPSSAMDVVKS
+492 AILPSGAMDVVKS
-505 MLQMMVRIFIILIV
+505 MLQMMLRAFIIV
-519 VIAFAIGAALQ
+519 VIAIAFAIGTVLQ
-530 GLALGAVLCMCASLA
+530 GLALGAVFCMFTSLA
-545 VGTLCF
+545 VGTICF
-551 VVYPS
+551 IVYPS
-556 MLHRGIG
+556 LLHRGIG

>member
-1 MRKRCSMRLWGYY
+1 MRLWGYY

-27 KSKVV
+27 KSKVMI
-32 VVILCSMLIGGVI
+32 VILCSFLIGGVI
-45 GASVGVIG
+45 GGSVGFI
-53 SIVEENAQ
+53 SSLVEDQAQ
-61 TDVADSD
+61 TESSVSKDDKTNDPAQMEEDFMTAHAD
-68 GDDDMTD
+68 
-75 IGDDFIA
+75 
-82 LHAGAI
+82 AI

-124 NLLFAAPLKAQTV
+124 NILFAAPLKAQTV

-161 SMKMILGLDN
+161 SMKLILGLDN
-171 FAIFAIFLA
+171 FAIVAIFLA

-194 TYTLTSTYEH
+194 TYTLTATYEH

-211 FVYAVGILV
+211 FVFAVGLLV
-220 VAATGAVYL
+220 VAATGAVYI
-229 STGKDYMRTLHLTYG
+229 STGNDYMATLRLTYG

-262 NAISGNVLVSFGFMA
+262 NAINGHVFASLGYMA
-277 LNLVFLIVLV
+277 LNLVFLIALV

-308 DDMTRAALEGRNI
+308 DDMTKAALEGRNI
-321 NKDKKQSARRAKKL
+321 NKDKKQSAKRTQKL
-335 ARKAQKSYE
+335 EHKVRKSYE
-344 LKGWGASVFLQKS
+344 LKGWGASVFLHKS
-357 IMNRRRFAKL
+357 ILNRRRFSKF
-367 GFVTNTLLVYL
+367 GFVTNTLLLYL

-385 AFMAYKTDLREISII
+385 AFMAYKTDLREISVI
-400 GLIMAMTLFFRNFGN
+400 GLIMALTLFFRNFGN

-439 AILAGSVDCVMDLL
+439 AILAGSVDCVLDLL
-453 PGIAVATVILRGN
+453 PGIVVATVILRGN

-471 LWVATLVSMD
+471 LWLATLVSMD
-481 FMFSCFGLLMQ
+481 FMFSCFGLLLQ

-505 MLQMMVRIFIILIV
+505 MLQMMLRAFIIV
-519 VIAFAIGAALQ
+519 VIAIAFAIGTVLQ
-530 GLALGAVLCMCASLA
+530 GLALGAVFCMFTSLA
-545 VGTLCF
+545 VGTICF
-551 VVYPS
+551 IVYPS
-556 MLHRGIG
+556 LLHRGIG

>member
-1 MRKRCSMRLWGYY
+1 MRLWGYY

-27 KSKVV
+27 KSKVMI
-32 VVILCSMLIGGVI
+32 VILCSFLIGGVV
-45 GASVGVIG
+45 GGSVGFI
-53 SIVEENAQ
+53 SSLVEDQAQ
-61 TDVADSD
+61 TENSVSKDDKTNDPAQMEEDFMTVHAD
-68 GDDDMTD
+68 
-75 IGDDFIA
+75 
-82 LHAGAI
+82 AI

-124 NLLFAAPLKAQTV
+124 NILFAAPLKAQTV

-161 SMKMILGLDN
+161 SMKLILGLDN
-171 FAIFAIFLA
+171 FAIIAIFLA

-194 TYTLTSTYEH
+194 TYTLTATYEH

-211 FVYAVGILV
+211 FVFAVGLLV
-220 VAATGAVYL
+220 VAATGAVYI
-229 STGKDYMRTLHLTYG
+229 STGNDYMATLRLTYG

-262 NAISGNVLVSFGFMA
+262 NAINGHVFASLGYMA
-277 LNLVFLIVLV
+277 LNLVFLIALV

-308 DDMTRAALEGRNI
+308 DDMTKAALEGRNI
-321 NKDKKQSARRAKKL
+321 NKDKKQSAKRAQKL
-335 ARKAQKSYE
+335 EHKVRKSYE
-344 LKGWGASVFLQKS
+344 LKGWGASVFLHKS
-357 IMNRRRFAKL
+357 ILNRRRFSKF
-367 GFVTNTLLVYL
+367 GFVTNTLLLYL

-385 AFMAYKTDLREISII
+385 AFMAYKTDLREISVI
-400 GLIMAMTLFFRNFGN
+400 GLIMALTLFFRNFGN

-439 AILAGSVDCVMDLL
+439 AILAGSVDCVLDLL
-453 PGIAVATVILRGN
+453 PGIVVAMVILRGN

-471 LWVATLVSMD
+471 LWLATLVSMD
-481 FMFSCFGLLMQ
+481 FMFSCFGLLLQ

-505 MLQMMVRIFIILIV
+505 MLQMMLRAFIIVVI
-519 VIAFAIGAALQ
+519 VIAFAIGTVLQ
-530 GLALGAVLCMCASLA
+530 GLALGAVFCMFTSLA
-545 VGTLCF
+545 VGTICF
-551 VVYPS
+551 IVYPS
-556 MLHRGIG
+556 LLHRGIG

>member
-1 MRKRCSMRLWGYY
+1 MRLWGYY

-27 KSKVV
+27 KSKVMI
-32 VVILCSMLIGGVI
+32 VILCSFLIGGVV
-45 GASVGVIG
+45 GGSVGFI
-53 SIVEENAQ
+53 SSLVEDQAQ
-61 TDVADSD
+61 TESSVSKDDKTNDPAQMEEDFMTVHAD
-68 GDDDMTD
+68 
-75 IGDDFIA
+75 
-82 LHAGAI
+82 AI

-124 NLLFAAPLKAQTV
+124 NILFAAPLKAQTV

-161 SMKMILGLDN
+161 SMKLILGLDN
-171 FAIFAIFLA
+171 FAIVAIFLA

-194 TYTLTSTYEH
+194 TYTLTATYEH

-211 FVYAVGILV
+211 FVFAVGLLV
-220 VAATGAVYL
+220 VAATGAVYI
-229 STGKDYMRTLHLTYG
+229 STGNDYMATLRLTYG

-262 NAISGNVLVSFGFMA
+262 NAINGHVFASLGYMA
-277 LNLVFLIVLV
+277 LNLVFLIALV

-308 DDMTRAALEGRNI
+308 DDMTKAALEGRNI
-321 NKDKKQSARRAKKL
+321 NKDKKQSAKRAQKL
-335 ARKAQKSYE
+335 EHKVRKSYE
-344 LKGWGASVFLQKS
+344 LKGWGASVFLHKS
-357 IMNRRRFAKL
+357 ILNRRRFSKF
-367 GFVTNTLLVYL
+367 GFVTNTLLLYL

-385 AFMAYKTDLREISII
+385 ACMAYKTDLREISVV
-400 GLIMAMTLFFRNFGN
+400 GLIMALTLFFRNFGN

-439 AILAGSVDCVMDLL
+439 AILAGSVDCVLDLL
-453 PGIAVATVILRGN
+453 PGIVVATVILRGN

-471 LWVATLVSMD
+471 LWLATLVSMD
-481 FMFSCFGLLMQ
+481 FMFSCFGLLLQ

-505 MLQMMVRIFIILIV
+505 MLQMMLRAFIIV
-519 VIAFAIGAALQ
+519 VIAIAFAIGTVLQ
-530 GLALGAVLCMCASLA
+530 GLALGAVFCMFTSLA
-545 VGTLCF
+545 VGTICF
-551 VVYPS
+551 IVYPS
-556 MLHRGIG
+556 LLHRGIG

>member
-1 MRKRCSMRLWGYY
+1 MRLWGYY

-27 KSKVV
+27 KSKVMI
-32 VVILCSMLIGGVI
+32 VILCSFLIGGVV
-45 GASVGVIG
+45 GGSVGFI
-53 SIVEENAQ
+53 SSLVEDQAQ
-61 TDVADSD
+61 TESSVSKDDKTNDPAQMEEDFMTVHAD
-68 GDDDMTD
+68 
-75 IGDDFIA
+75 
-82 LHAGAI
+82 AI

-124 NLLFAAPLKAQTV
+124 NILFAAPLKAQTV

-161 SMKMILGLDN
+161 SMKLILGLDN
-171 FAIFAIFLA
+171 FAIVAIFLA

-194 TYTLTSTYEH
+194 TYTLTATYEH

-211 FVYAVGILV
+211 FVFAVGLLV
-220 VAATGAVYL
+220 VAATGAVYI
-229 STGKDYMRTLHLTYG
+229 STGNDYMATLRLTYG

-262 NAISGNVLVSFGFMA
+262 NAINGHVFASLGYMA
-277 LNLVFLIVLV
+277 LNLVFLITLV

-308 DDMTRAALEGRNI
+308 DDMTKAALEGRNI
-321 NKDKKQSARRAKKL
+321 NKDKKQSAKRTQKL
-335 ARKAQKSYE
+335 EHKVRKSYE
-344 LKGWGASVFLQKS
+344 LKGWGASVFLHKS
-357 IMNRRRFAKL
+357 ILNRRRFSKF
-367 GFVTNTLLVYL
+367 GFVTNTLLLYL

-385 AFMAYKTDLREISII
+385 AFMAYKTDLREISVI
-400 GLIMAMTLFFRNFGN
+400 GLIMALTLFFRNFGN

-439 AILAGSVDCVMDLL
+439 AILAGSVDCVLDLL
-453 PGIAVATVILRGN
+453 PGIVVATVILRGN

-471 LWVATLVSMD
+471 LWLATLVSMD
-481 FMFSCFGLLMQ
+481 FMFSCFGLLLQ

-505 MLQMMVRIFIILIV
+505 MLQMMLRAFIIVVI
-519 VIAFAIGAALQ
+519 VIAFAIGTVLQ
-530 GLALGAVLCMCASLA
+530 GLALGAVFCMFTSLA
-545 VGTLCF
+545 VGTICF
-551 VVYPS
+551 IVYPS
-556 MLHRGIG
+556 LLHRGIG